1 MHSLNLLFDSD
12 LNTDNN
18 TDMEPIEKEGPRC
31 YINLK
36 YISREKEGA
45 SRKKKFETQYT
56 GSVNPQTGSLT
67 TDINSRVIFASN
79 ENHHPDCEPM
89 SVIFFIT
96 IFNTNPPHSNILI
109 KYT

>member
-1 MHSLNLLFDSD
+1 
-12 LNTDNN
+12 
-18 TDMEPIEKEGPRC
+18 MEPIEIITSYKGRPQML
-31 YINLK
+31 YKSKVYNK
-36 YISREKEGA
+36 RERR
-45 SRKKKFETQYT
+45 STKKQKVLNTIYWKCK
-56 GSVNPQTGSLT
+56 SLT
-67 TDINSRVIFASN
+67 SLWISNQINTSVIIASN